1 MAESARA
8 KANRYARGEF
18 TNTEL
23 KVLLGGMLA
32 DQAIDIATFGRLSRL
47 KGRAFLAAYRT
58 ISPVVAPGLRAATAQ
73 AAGTALRLGG
83 TAARVTG
90 TVAMRHPYIAG
101 AAIVYVAVKNR
112 EEIANMLGQGW
123 EIVSDAIPTPSIPG
137 TRAIAPIASAKR
149 ARKTVSK
156 FNKAVSAGMKAIKR
170 SKFLGKPGKF
180 TNSKKA
186 FGTVTRTV
194 SRLGK
199 GAKVSSKGAL
209 GTIKRA
215 VKRYI

>member
-8 KANRYARGEF
+8 RANRYSRGEF

-32 DQAIDIATFGRLSRL
+32 DQAIDIATYGRLSRL

-58 ISPVVAPGLRAATAQ
+58 VSPVVAPGLRAVTAR

-83 TAARVTG
+83 TTARVAG
-90 TVAMRHPYIAG
+90 TIAMRHPYIAG

-112 EEIANMLGQGW
+112 DEIANMLGQGW
-123 EIVSDAIPTPSIPG
+123 EIVSDATPVPSIPG
-137 TRAIAPIASAKR
+137 ARAISTIGAVKR
-149 ARKTVSK
+149 VGRKVSK
-156 FNKAVSAGMKAIKR
+156 FNRAVSAGMKAIKR

-194 SRLGK
+194 SRLRK
-199 GAKVSSKGAL
+199 GSKVSSKGAI

>member
-23 KVLLGGMLA
+23 KVLLGGLLA
-32 DQAIDIATFGRLSRL
+32 DQVIDVATFGRLSRL

-58 ISPVVAPGLRAATAQ
+58 VSPVVAPGLRAATGR
-73 AAGTALRLGG
+73 AAGTALRLSG
-83 TAARVTG
+83 TAARVAG
-90 TVAMRHPYIAG
+90 TIAMRHPYIAG
-101 AAIVYVAVKNR
+101 AAIVYVAIKNR
-112 EEIANMLGQGW
+112 EEIASMLGQGW
-123 EIVSDAIPTPSIPG
+123 EIVSDETPTPAIPG
-137 TRAIAPIASAKR
+137 ALAMAPITAI
-149 ARKTVSK
+149 KTVKKKASK

-186 FGTVTRTV
+186 FGTVVRTI
-194 SRLGK
+194 SRLRK

-209 GTIKRA
+209 GAIKRA